1 MNPKIVS
8 SDDVTPQSRKSP
20 AAVLIESVGDEYM
33 TMKKMSE
40 RYGVH
45 IETMRRVSKAV
56 DRNGQKVL
64 KAPSSAV
71 QQGGLVIYL
80 FTEED
85 VAEVDAYMLDR
96 GYTVKK

>member
-1 MNPKIVS
+1 MKPKIVS
-8 SDDVTPQSRKSP
+8 SSDVEPQSRKSP

-33 TMKKMSE
+33 TMKKMAA

-45 IETMRRVSKAV
+45 IETMRRVAKAT
-56 DRNGQKVL
+56 DKSGQKVL
-64 KAPSSAV
+64 KAPSAAV

-80 FTEED
+80 FTEDD

-96 GYTVKK
+96 GYPIK